1 MLKLRGRTAALLLA
15 GILVLAAG
23 LVVGLSDAGVP
34 LPAAVILV
42 AIVVVLLTI
51 VGAGIFGYRSSLR
64 EGRGI
69 WRSIGIGFRTAGRT
83 WFDLF

>member
-1 MLKLRGRTAALLLA
+1 MLRLRGRTVAVVLV
-15 GILVLAAG
+15 GSLVLAAG
-23 LVVGLSDAGVP
+23 LVTALSDAGVP

-42 AIVVVLLTI
+42 AAVVLLLTI
-51 VGAGIFGYRSSLR
+51 VGAGIFGYRSSR
-64 EGRGI
+64 GEGRGF